1 MLDGT
6 FNNIPLNVITVYVVS
21 WLQGP
26 ETAGILRGCI
36 YLGHKT
42 AIDIWYED
50 SNVTLYCKS
59 QIIYI

>member
-26 ETAGILRGCI
+26 ETAGILNGYI

-42 AIDIWYED
+42 DIDI
-50 SNVTLYCKS
+50 
-59 QIIYI
+59 